1 MGRLRS
7 KYVTYWIVLR
17 TEQVPITLLLLVVI
31 EEYVII
37 ISLDHIG
44 NMVFT
49 FVNLYIISALKFFT
63 TIFFCKSYL
72 ILYVG
77 IFLDG
82 HSWAT

>member
-7 KYVTYWIVLR
+7 KYVTYWIVLC

-49 FVNLYIISALKFFT
+49 FVNFYIISALKFFT
-63 TIFFCKSYL
+63 TIFF
-72 ILYVG
+72 
-77 IFLDG
+77 
-82 HSWAT
+82 W

>member
-1 MGRLRS
+1 M
-7 KYVTYWIVLR
+7 R

-49 FVNLYIISALKFFT
+49 FLNFYIISARMFKFFT
-63 TIFFCKSYL
+63 TI
-72 ILYVG
+72 
-77 IFLDG
+77 IFLVNIPDFICMVYFE
-82 HSWAT
+82 WPFFFNKLLCYVAT